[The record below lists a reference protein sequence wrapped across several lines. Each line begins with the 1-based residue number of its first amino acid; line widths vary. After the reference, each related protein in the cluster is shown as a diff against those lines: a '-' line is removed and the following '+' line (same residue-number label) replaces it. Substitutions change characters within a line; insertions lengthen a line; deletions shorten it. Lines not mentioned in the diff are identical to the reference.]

1 MGTHEEKVFFHI
13 YTVLLCNALQHTAA
27 KRSTL
32 QHTTTHYDTLQRTAT
47 HCSALW
53 HTAAHCGTLKHWKT
67 LQHCNTLQHMYL
79 QLSRHTRPV
88 MHSYGH
94 MKRSCSVMFARC
106 NALQHCITATRCH
119 KLQRALLL
127 VTTGTREEELSLY
140 MHKFTLLCSTILM
153 PNAATNYNTRLG

>member
-1 MGTHEEKVFFHI
+1 MKKRCSFIFILYCSATP
-13 YTVLLCNALQHTAA
+13 CNILQQREAHCN
-27 KRSTL
+27 
-32 QHTTTHYDTLQRTAT
+32 TLQRTTT
-47 HCSALW
+47 HCNAPQ
-53 HTAAHCGTLKHWKT
+53 HTAAHCGTLQHWKT

-106 NALQHCITATRCH
+106 NALQHCI

-140 MHKFTLLCSTILM
+140 MHNFTLLCSNILM